1 MTLQQLFE
9 VRLRQ
14 FTEAKLREVLR
25 KIELDMYLDYFNN
38 YLSLAKFAEDYG
50 LSESAAQAV
59 IDNGRKLSQEMNR

>member
-1 MTLQQLFE
+1 MTLQQSFE

-25 KIELDMYLDYFNN
+25 TIELDMYLDYFNN
-38 YLSLAKFAEDYG
+38 YFSLAKFAEDYG

-59 IDNGRKLSQEMNR
+59 IDNGRKLSQEN